1 MSCSKKVKILKID
14 YVFFKIGII
23 LLPLVRKML
32 FFGEF
37 TLQILPGVGRG
48 TDCGV

>member
-14 YVFFKIGII
+14 YIFFEIEII
-23 LLPLVRKML
+23 LFPLVRKML
-32 FFGEF
+32 FFGGLS
-37 TLQILPGVGRG
+37 LQILPGVGRG